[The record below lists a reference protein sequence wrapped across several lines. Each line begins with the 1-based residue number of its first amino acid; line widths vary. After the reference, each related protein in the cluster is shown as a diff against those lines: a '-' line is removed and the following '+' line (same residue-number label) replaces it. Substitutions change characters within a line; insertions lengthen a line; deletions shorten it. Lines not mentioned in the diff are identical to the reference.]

1 MILSFYLSPAER
13 PNEGEK
19 QTVHTQIPMDVPP
32 VDLFNTGPPIIE
44 DEVCKTQPYSKMC
57 DALFLCLDIF
67 CHDLFTE
74 NENIATNRKFDFIA

>member
-1 MILSFYLSPAER
+1 
-13 PNEGEK
+13 
-19 QTVHTQIPMDVPP
+19 MDVPP

>member
-1 MILSFYLSPAER
+1 
-13 PNEGEK
+13 
-19 QTVHTQIPMDVPP
+19 MDVPP

-67 CHDLFTE
+67 WFIIFMIYLQKIY
-74 NENIATNRKFDFIA
+74 ENIATNRKFDFIA